1 MRRRMSWVSRWT
13 PVGVFQFHVPRPIK
27 AQSSFKF
34 LLCGVTESWCGLGG
48 IKSRDADGSLYWN
61 RVHSDVF
68 FFSPPQ
74 GHPQNLLRTTWK
86 SQRETTLCGFIL
98 FPQAAEIRR
107 VCLERQRKRL
117 RLVSYATFSLPHF
130 SQSCLPS
137 CLRYPNTN
145 SPKKW
150 HSKQILG
157 SNPGKTSEMP
167 DEFLW
172 QVTYMWDF
180 LTVPSLHKVLLLI

>member
-1 MRRRMSWVSRWT
+1 MFPVLLKRRALLSFFS
-13 PVGVFQFHVPRPIK
+13 VGWQNLD
-27 AQSSFKF
+27 A
-34 LLCGVTESWCGLGG
+34 GLGELRAEMLMG
-48 IKSRDADGSLYWN
+48 VCTEIGYILMCS
-61 RVHSDVF
+61 F
-68 FFSPPQ
+68 FPLPKDT
-74 GHPQNLLRTTWK
+74 PQNLLRTTWK

-98 FPQAAEIRR
+98 FPPAAEIRR
-107 VCLERQRKRL
+107 VCLERQRKKL
-117 RLVSYATFSLPHF
+117 RLVSFVTFSLPHF